1 MTSQDRIQCR
11 GKMRVE
17 RSESV
22 TREAYHLYD
31 TQRALRLSTLTCA
44 CDARAYS
51 ETNSRRT
58 VHDSLDL
65 SLDLCRTMKSKGYP
79 VQ

>member
-22 TREAYHLYD
+22 TREAYHLDD

-44 CDARAYS
+44 CDARGTQKPIRVALFTTPWTS
-51 ETNSRRT
+51 
-58 VHDSLDL
+58 DAL
-65 SLDLCRTMKSKGYP
+65 
-79 VQ
+79 

>member
-51 ETNSRRT
+51 ETNSHVT
-58 VHDSLDL
+58 WTSVAL
-65 SLDLCRTMKSKGYP
+65 
-79 VQ
+79 